1 MTNKVTINQETTPLQ
16 AKVKFIRYNQLV
28 VPFIDGIGD
37 MDLEGDLQKFQK
49 QPSLISTHSSSRTLI
64 QEP

>member
-1 MTNKVTINQETTPLQ
+1 MTINQETTPLQ

-28 VPFIDGIGD
+28 VPLTDGTGD
-37 MDLEGDLQKFQK
+37 LDLEGDLQKFQK
-49 QPSLISTHSSSRTLI
+49 QPSLISTRSSSRTLI